1 MDEVNT
7 HIPQELR
14 EKWPTYEFLGKPFNM
29 RNGKRYMRAFHKVLE
44 KTHFY
49 EFDSDWFWH
58 ERPPGTE
65 Q

>member
-7 HIPQELR
+7 HISKELKD
-14 EKWPTYEFLGKPFNM
+14 KWPTYEFLGKPLKF
-29 RNGKRYMRAFHKVLE
+29 RDGKLYMRALHKTLD

-49 EFDSDWFWH
+49 DFEKDWFWW

-65 Q
+65 N